1 MPAPFLE
8 KTVLFTARTN
18 GYYNYRVPG
27 IATSPSGVI
36 LATGEARRGTGGDW
50 DANDVVLRRSFDNG
64 QTWDAERKIVDYS
77 THGDGLISNFVF
89 IPDRDTGEVHALYC
103 HSYSRAFYI
112 KTSDNGTT
120 FSEPR
125 EITSTFEAFKPEYDV
140 RKVATG
146 PGHGIQLENG
156 RLVVPVWMSDA
167 GGDAHRPSVV
177 SVIYSDDHGAT
188 WERGDIVVRTDERF
202 LNPSETVVAQLSDGR
217 VMLNIRNES
226 DPRRRLVATSA
237 DGATGWTDPAYD
249 EALLE
254 PQCMGSLLRLYRSN
268 RQPNPLL
275 FANPDNLER
284 TLPGVW
290 NRAYDRKLVTVK
302 ASLDEGQTWA
312 YSRVVEEGPSG
323 YSDMTEAPD
332 GNILLIYECGMLT
345 KMADTQFLTVARF
358 NFDWVA
364 SAD

>member
-1 MPAPFLE
+1 
-8 KTVLFTARTN
+8 
-18 GYYNYRVPG
+18 
-27 IATSPSGVI
+27 
-36 LATGEARRGTGGDW
+36 
-50 DANDVVLRRSFDNG
+50 
-64 QTWDAERKIVDYS
+64 
-77 THGDGLISNFVF
+77 
-89 IPDRDTGEVHALYC
+89 
-103 HSYSRAFYI
+103 
-112 KTSDNGTT
+112 
-120 FSEPR
+120 
-125 EITSTFEAFKPEYDV
+125 
-140 RKVATG
+140 
-146 PGHGIQLENG
+146 
-156 RLVVPVWMSDA
+156 
-167 GGDAHRPSVV
+167 
-177 SVIYSDDHGAT
+177 
-188 WERGDIVVRTDERF
+188 
-202 LNPSETVVAQLSDGR
+202 VAQLSDGR